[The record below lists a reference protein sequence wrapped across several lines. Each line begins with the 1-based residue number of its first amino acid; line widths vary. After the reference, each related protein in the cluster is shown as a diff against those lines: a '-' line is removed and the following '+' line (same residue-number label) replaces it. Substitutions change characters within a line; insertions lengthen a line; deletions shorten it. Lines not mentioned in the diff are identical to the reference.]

1 MQGEE
6 EEEVVFLLE
15 KIRVTRRKKRW
26 PSRGFHKL
34 RACRAVFDLPQEKK
48 SSRSSAPGP
57 EEAAG
62 SCMFVFN
69 QPIPLRL
76 PREGE
81 GRVVAVTVAGLTG
94 SGAAADLATFRLE
107 VAGGSVGIP
116 EETAVT
122 ELRPTEAGV
131 ATAVE
136 MFYRL
141 GRRMEEVP
149 STFVEVG

>member
-1 MQGEE
+1 M
-6 EEEVVFLLE
+6 
-15 KIRVTRRKKRW
+15 
-26 PSRGFHKL
+26 
-34 RACRAVFDLPQEKK
+34 
-48 SSRSSAPGP
+48 
-57 EEAAG
+57 
-62 SCMFVFN
+62 
-69 QPIPLRL
+69 
-76 PREGE
+76 
-81 GRVVAVTVAGLTG
+81 VAVTVAGLTG
-94 SGAAADLATFRLE
+94 SGAAADLATVRLE

-116 EETAVT
+116 EETAAT